1 MTLQAALATAR
12 KVRLGAAGGYK
23 TKDELTRSLS
33 SFTADQLTSDDWS
46 AEPVAVTLS
55 KEALAA
61 HWDAVTGGFT
71 AVKSSATSPLFAALV
86 ARIYGS

>member
-12 KVRLGAAGGYK
+12 KVRLGTSGGYK

-33 SFTADQLTSDDWS
+33 SFTVDQLTSDDWS
-46 AEPVAVTLS
+46 AEPAAVTLS
-55 KEALAA
+55 KEAIAA
-61 HWDAVTGGFT
+61 HWDAVAATFSN
-71 AVKSSATSPLFAALV
+71 VKSSSSSPLFAALV